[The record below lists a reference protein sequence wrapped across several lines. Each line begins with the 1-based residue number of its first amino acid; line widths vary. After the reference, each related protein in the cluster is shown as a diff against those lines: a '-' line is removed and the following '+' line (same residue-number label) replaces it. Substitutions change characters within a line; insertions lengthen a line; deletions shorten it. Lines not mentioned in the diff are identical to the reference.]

1 MRTACLPELDLI
13 SVPRIKRSVVEDKEG
28 LDRIKQRDDD
38 PVYPIF
44 GGSSVI
50 PSRVSND
57 DDRPYKVIKLI
68 KVGKFHYVD
77 EEAFYFLRSKFLL
90 MPRTTI
96 MMGKISQA
104 FENFMQSYKLHE
116 IQLLYYYRVKLDTV
130 MAVMLAVDDVM
141 TSCVSLRSA
150 MPDLNKYSK
159 MVVEGVF
166 AYPWWAFWRTN
177 RVMYKAPKDK

>member
-1 MRTACLPELDLI
+1 M
-13 SVPRIKRSVVEDKEG
+13 
-28 LDRIKQRDDD
+28 
-38 PVYPIF
+38 
-44 GGSSVI
+44 

-68 KVGKFHYVD
+68 KVGKFQYVD

-90 MPRTTI
+90 VPRTTI

-130 MAVMLAVDDVM
+130 LAVMLAVDDVT
-141 TSCVSLRSA
+141 TSCMSLRSA